1 MQLKMKWLSICCAFF
16 LPSIVVCLPKE
27 MTMKEKVG
35 QLLMVH
41 FHGEEANED
50 AKCLIQDLGVG
61 GIIYYS
67 WANGLHSPHQVRVL
81 SQGLQSIAQQ
91 NRNPIPL
98 FISVDQEG
106 GVVSRFHQGFTS
118 FPGNGALGRTKNL
131 DLAEEI
137 AFAMGEELRSVGAN
151 MNLAPV
157 IDVNV
162 NPKNPV
168 IGIRSFGDD
177 PALVAAFGHRMLQG
191 NKRAHVIGVP
201 KHFPGHGDVDT
212 DSHENLPIVRKSM
225 DMLRKIELIPFER
238 LAPEAEA
245 IMTAHILVPALDTK
259 NCATLSKNTIAYLRD
274 VLHFSGVVISDS
286 LVMQGVLK
294 KCQTVEEAAIQ
305 AINAG
310 CDLLILGGRQP
321 ISFAGTCEL
330 TVADMKSIHSALMR
344 AVEEGRI
351 TIERLDEA
359 VGRVLALKEKYLYQE
374 TPATDV
380 PWAMH
385 QALAKKVA
393 ALALQEVHREPLPD
407 LSEKKILMV
416 APELLREALSQTSFR
431 AGSDV
436 FFFKGL
442 HPSTDE
448 IENARKRMEE
458 ADVLCIFSYNA
469 WKSRSQ
475 QALIQGLLDRGKPHV
490 LIVVRDPLDAELF
503 PMAKHVWWTFSPTIP
518 SIQAV
523 CEKMY
528 ER

>member
-245 IMTAHILVPALDTK
+245 IMTAHILVPALLLPERHASQRSFLSFLEYLVALCNAQTK
-259 NCATLSKNTIAYLRD
+259 QAVLSKSHIDTFY
-274 VLHFSGVVISDS
+274 
-286 LVMQGVLK
+286 
-294 KCQTVEEAAIQ
+294 EEIYVARPRKQ
-305 AINAG
+305 HE
-310 CDLLILGGRQP
+310 LQKLQP
-321 ISFAGTCEL
+321 PS
-330 TVADMKSIHSALMR
+330 
-344 AVEEGRI
+344 
-351 TIERLDEA
+351 
-359 VGRVLALKEKYLYQE
+359 
-374 TPATDV
+374 
-380 PWAMH
+380 
-385 QALAKKVA
+385 
-393 ALALQEVHREPLPD
+393 REPY
-407 LSEKKILMV
+407 
-416 APELLREALSQTSFR
+416 
-431 AGSDV
+431 
-436 FFFKGL
+436 
-442 HPSTDE
+442 
-448 IENARKRMEE
+448 
-458 ADVLCIFSYNA
+458 FSNSL
-469 WKSRSQ
+469 W
-475 QALIQGLLDRGKPHV
+475 
-490 LIVVRDPLDAELF
+490 
-503 PMAKHVWWTFSPTIP
+503 
-518 SIQAV
+518 
-523 CEKMY
+523 
-528 ER
+528 